1 MQLTKNIRKERGN
14 KAMKCFP
21 LAILFLMIIPVIH
34 SCGSH
39 GSSEKKKG
47 LPADS
52 IIPEKKFV
60 SLLTDVHLL
69 EAGLMTQRNKGQ
81 QDRKWAEDAYK
92 SLFIRYHV
100 TRGQVMRNLEYY
112 QQDTKQFS
120 RIYDTVISHINKQKV
135 AKGKG

>member
-1 MQLTKNIRKERGN
+1 
-14 KAMKCFP
+14 MKCFP
-21 LAILFLMIIPVIH
+21 LAILLLMIIPVII

-39 GSSEKKKG
+39 GSSEKKES

-81 QDRKWAEDAYK
+81 QDRKWADDAYK

-100 TRGQVMRNLEYY
+100 TRGQFMRNLEYY
-112 QQDTKQFS
+112 QKDTKRFS
-120 RIYDTVISHINKQKV
+120 CIYDTVISSINRQKDKV
-135 AKGKG
+135 KK